1 MDLDALRKR
10 LGRAANRAKVVQI
23 RSAQVQS
30 CLVDAQSGAEERYD
44 ARMSESGRVV
54 AFPDTNIFLHFR
66 PIAELDWKSMA
77 PAEAVLIEV
86 CPTVTRE
93 LEKHKVLHPIKRIRE
108 RAASALKMLYRF
120 LEDGLPSKLS
130 DGVELNLLANDPS
143 SEFAAAKHLNFQL
156 ADDLIIATLLEYQES
171 HPDAKVLL
179 VSADLTFIVKARHY
193 QINTVKPPEH
203 LRLPDDPTPEEQEIK
218 ALEGELRLYK
228 NRVPDLVLV
237 FDDGKDHKTFQ
248 IHSPNASDESEIH
261 AAMNAIREKYP
272 LTKPEPPPPTTGDEL
287 TARLTDHMGQVF
299 KDITATMQGLQGD
312 RDLRLKRWYG
322 TYEQYLREVAEFEA
336 RQLRTIQIDLM
347 LMNMGTCPA
356 EDVDINLHFPDG
368 FIMYNE
374 DEQPERP
381 DEPSAPSLT
390 AFDPG
395 LAFIRPLMPE
405 LMAPELPNPHIPKI
419 RKTNSYDVTI
429 RCGGLKH
436 EYVYNCNPLYL
447 AFDSFGGASSFSFK
461 YNVHAANA
469 PLSQRGELHVIL
481 DKV

>member
-1 MDLDALRKR
+1 
-10 LGRAANRAKVVQI
+10 
-23 RSAQVQS
+23 
-30 CLVDAQSGAEERYD
+30 
-44 ARMSESGRVV
+44 MSESSRVV
-54 AFPDTNIFLHFR
+54 AFPDTNVFLHFR

-77 PAEAVLIEV
+77 PGQTVLIEV

-93 LEKHKVLHPIKRIRE
+93 LEKHKALHSVKRIRE

-120 LEDGLPSKLS
+120 LQDGLPSKLC
-130 DGVELNLLANDPS
+130 DGVELNLLANDPTP
-143 SEFAAAKHLNFQL
+143 EFGAAKHLNFQL
-156 ADDLIIATLLEYQES
+156 ADDLIIATLLEYRES
-171 HPDAKVLL
+171 HPDARVLL
-179 VSADLTFIVKARHY
+179 VSTDLTLSVKARHY
-193 QINTVKPPEH
+193 RIDTVQPLEAQ
-203 LRLPDDPTPEEQEIK
+203 RLPDDPSPEEQKIK

-248 IHSPNASDESEIH
+248 IHSPNASAESQINAE
-261 AAMNAIREKYP
+261 MNAIKEQYP
-272 LTKPEPPPPTTGDEL
+272 LTKPEPPPPTTGEEL
-287 TARLTDHMGQVF
+287 SARLTDHMGQVF
-299 KDITATMQGLQGD
+299 KDFTATIQGLQGD

-368 FIMYNE
+368 FTMYNE

-395 LAFIRPLMPE
+395 LAFIRPIMPDLMTPKF
-405 LMAPELPNPHIPKI
+405 PNPHMPKI
-419 RKTNSYDVTI
+419 RKTNSYDVTVP
-429 RCGGLKH
+429 CGSLKH
-436 EYVYNCNPLYL
+436 EYVYNCKTLYL
-447 AFDSFGGASSFSFK
+447 AFDSFEGANSFSFT
-461 YNVHAANA
+461 YNIHAANA
-469 PLSQRGELHVIL
+469 PVSQEGELHVIL